1 MPRYKLVGNRILTRV
16 ENALTGLGLSE
27 WHSGYRAY
35 RVDALADIPFEHSSD
50 GFDFDT
56 EIILQLHAAG
66 KTIVE
71 TPIPT
76 YYGDEICYVN
86 GLAYA
91 RDVVA
96 DAARYRLRTLGFGDG
111 IGDDDEPYELKLT
124 ATSSHGRL
132 LDRLRH
138 APPGRVLDLGC
149 SDGRFGAL
157 VRQLGHHVTGLDV
170 VKHEDVGERLDAF
183 FEADLNHG
191 LPPELGGGFD
201 TIVAADV
208 LEHTVE
214 PALLLSELV
223 GRLATGGTIL
233 TSVPNFAHWYP
244 RWRVAIGRFDY
255 DRRGIL
261 DRGHVRF
268 FTRRSFVRMV
278 ADVGLAVT
286 WRTWSVPRSRSS
298 SAAGQGGF
306 GRVAGFLGSVDR
318 TAAQVWPTMFG
329 YQFLYALQRA
339 LMEPVTWVFVVIAA
353 LAVFVIAA
361 VVIGREA
368 HRLDA
373 VAPACRLPPR

>member
-1 MPRYKLVGNRILTRV
+1 V
-16 ENALTGLGLSE
+16 AQWLS
-27 WHSGYRAY
+27 RLPVA
-35 RVDALADIPFEHSSD
+35 ALADIPFERNSD

-71 TPIPT
+71 TAIPT

-86 GLAYA
+86 GLGYA
-91 RDVVA
+91 KDVVA

-111 IGDDDEPYELKLT
+111 VGDDGEPYELKLT
-124 ATSSHGRL
+124 DTSSHGRL
-132 LDRLRH
+132 LDLLRH

-170 VKHEDVGERLDAF
+170 VKYEDVGDRLDAF
-183 FEADLNHG
+183 IEADLNHG
-191 LPPELGGGFD
+191 LPSELGAGFD

-208 LEHTVE
+208 LEHTIE
-214 PALLLSELV
+214 PAQLLSELI

-244 RWRVAIGRFDY
+244 RGRVAIGRFDY

-268 FTRRSFVRMV
+268 FTRRSFERMV

-286 WRTWSVPRSRSS
+286 WRDVVCSPIEVLER
-298 SAAGQGGF
+298 GGHGGF
-306 GRVAGFLGSVDR
+306 GRVAGLLSSVDR

-329 YQFLYALQRA
+329 YQFLYALR
-339 LMEPVTWVFVVIAA
+339 
-353 LAVFVIAA
+353 
-361 VVIGREA
+361 
-368 HRLDA
+368 
-373 VAPACRLPPR
+373 PR